1 MRTFPITYSLGWN
14 ISEGMDKRQ
23 ECAFGEKCYRRN
35 PHHFREYTHP
45 HLLRQNNDST
55 KDEEQLKIFAT
66 IEAEFQKDVQLKRSE
81 SQTPSSST
89 TPTIDTMTNDRI
101 NISKKRSISPCPE
114 EKSSQTKKR
123 TIDTEVGDRKKS
135 KIQIKLEA
143 GAPYNFFLTK
153 VKDCPETHNAQDS
166 LYMTDLL
173 HPR

>member
-1 MRTFPITYSLGWN
+1 MRTFPMTYSLGWI

-45 HLLRQNNDST
+45 HLLRQNNESI
-55 KDEEQLKIFAT
+55 KDKEQFNIFAT
-66 IEAEFQKDVQLKRSE
+66 IEAEFPKDVKMK
-81 SQTPSSST
+81 PSKNQAPSTST
-89 TPTIDTMTNDRI
+89 TPTIVNDRI
-101 NISKKRSISPCPE
+101 NESRKRSISPCHE
-114 EKSSQTKKR
+114 ESSQVKKQPKY
-123 TIDTEVGDRKKS
+123 IETEVGDRKKS
-135 KIQIKLEA
+135 KIQRKLEA

>member
-1 MRTFPITYSLGWN
+1 
-14 ISEGMDKRQ
+14 MDKRQ

-45 HLLRQNNDST
+45 HLLRQTNDST
-55 KDEEQLKIFAT
+55 KDKEQLKIFAT
-66 IEAEFQKDVQLKRSE
+66 IEAEFQKDVQLKPSE

-89 TPTIDTMTNDRI
+89 TPAIDRMTNDRL
-101 NISKKRSISPCPE
+101 NISRKRSISPCPE
-114 EKSSQTKKR
+114 ETHPQVKKR
-123 TIDTEVGDRKKS
+123 IDTEVGDRKKS
-135 KIQIKLEA
+135 KIQKKLEA
-143 GAPYNFFLTK
+143 GAPYNFYLTK